1 MGIELGD
8 TVVII
13 GAGPIGLM
21 HVQLARFSGATN
33 IIVSELN
40 EQRQQ
45 AALNCGATRVVNS
58 QQENLLDVVKA

>member
-1 MGIELGD
+1 
-8 TVVII
+8 
-13 GAGPIGLM
+13 M

-33 IIVSELN
+33 IVSELN